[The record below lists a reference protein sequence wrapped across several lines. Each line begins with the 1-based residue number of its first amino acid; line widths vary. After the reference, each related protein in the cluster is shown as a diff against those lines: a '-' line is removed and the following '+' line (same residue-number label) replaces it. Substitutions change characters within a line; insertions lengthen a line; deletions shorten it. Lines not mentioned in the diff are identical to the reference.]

1 MDFTL
6 PETATA
12 VRDLAADIATK
23 ISSDDRVAAL
33 EASSA
38 PLDDQLWR
46 ELASAGLLA
55 LELPEALAGDIA
67 GDLTTVENTTV
78 AEQLGRRLARVPFG
92 QHATA
97 AGPLLAR
104 HAAVS
109 LTSDLLPRL
118 ADGTLIAT
126 VAVEEDLGDDT
137 LCPTATLTRS
147 EHGYVLRGTKINV
160 PFAAAAGLLLITA
173 TDGDGAAVAVV
184 DATANGIT
192 VTETRTTG
200 LTPMYL
206 LELSDVAVDDA
217 HVLHGADVVSDLVDR
232 LTLALCAEQ
241 SGVLAAALEATA
253 SYAREREQFG
263 RPIGSFQA
271 VAQRLADGYIDVS
284 ALSLTTTQASWML
297 AQCDAQPAA
306 DVGRS
311 AVGDHAEVSAAI
323 ATAKFW
329 AAESGHRVAHTAVHV
344 HGGVGLDTS
353 HPTHRYFLRAKQN
366 EFTLGSA
373 STALRR
379 LGDTLAAD
387 PA

>member
-6 PETATA
+6 PETARA

-23 ISSDDRVAAL
+23 ISTHERVAAL

-46 ELASAGLLA
+46 ELAAAGLLA
-55 LELPEALAGDIA
+55 LELPETLAGDAA
-67 GDLTTVENTTV
+67 GDLSTVENTAV
-78 AEQLGRRLARVPFG
+78 AEQLGTHLARAPFG
-92 QHATA
+92 QHAIA
-97 AGPLLAR
+97 AGPILAR
-104 HAAVS
+104 YAATK
-109 LTSDLLPRL
+109 LAAELLPGL

-126 VAVEEDLGDDT
+126 AAVEEDLGDDA
-137 LCPTATLTRS
+137 LSPTTTLTRTDD
-147 EHGYVLRGTKINV
+147 GYVLCGSKINV
-160 PFAAAAGLLLITA
+160 GYAAAAGLLLVTA
-173 TDGDGAAVAVV
+173 HDPDSVAVAVV
-184 DATANGIT
+184 DASATGIT
-192 VTETRTTG
+192 ITETRTTG
-200 LTPMYL
+200 LTPTHHV
-206 LELSDVAVDDA
+206 EFSDVALDDA
-217 HVLHGADVVSDLVDR
+217 HVLHGVDVVSDLVDR
-232 LTLALCAEQ
+232 LTLAVCAEQ
-241 SGVLAAALEATA
+241 SGVLAAALDATA
-253 SYAREREQFG
+253 RYAREREQFG

-284 ALSLTTTQASWML
+284 ALSLTTTQASWL
-297 AQCDAQPAA
+297 LVQSDT
-306 DVGRS
+306 RS
-311 AVGDHAEVSAAI
+311 SGDPEHPETTGSAGISAAI

-373 STALRR
+373 NTSLRR
-379 LGDTLAAD
+379 LGDALAAE

>member
-23 ISSDDRVAAL
+23 ISSDDRVATL

-38 PLDDQLWR
+38 PLDELLWR
-46 ELASAGLLA
+46 ELAWAGLLA
-55 LELPEALAGDIA
+55 LELPEALAGDAA
-67 GDLTTVENTTV
+67 GDLTAVENITV
-78 AEQLGRRLARVPFG
+78 AEQLGRHLARVPFG
-92 QHATA
+92 QHAIA

-104 HAAVS
+104 NATTTLA
-109 LTSDLLPRL
+109 TDLLPRM
-118 ADGTLIAT
+118 ADGTLVAT
-126 VAVEEDLGDDT
+126 AAVEEDLGDDA
-137 LCPTATLTRS
+137 LSPTTALTRS
-147 EHGYVLRGTKINV
+147 DRGYLLRGTKINV
-160 PFAAAAGLLLITA
+160 PYAAAAGLLLVTA
-173 TDGDGAAVAVV
+173 TDADGVAVAVV
-184 DATANGIT
+184 DATTDGIT
-192 VTETRTTG
+192 VTDARTTG
-200 LTPMYL
+200 LTPTYHV
-206 LELSDVAVDDA
+206 EFSDVAVDDA

-241 SGVLAAALEATA
+241 SGVLAAALAATA

-284 ALSLTTTQASWML
+284 ALSLTTTQAAWMF
-297 AQCDAQPAA
+297 AQSGSSSDDAATT
-306 DVGRS
+306 
-311 AVGDHAEVSAAI
+311 DHNEIAAAI

-329 AAESGHRVAHTAVHV
+329 AAESGHRVAHTTVHV

-379 LGDTLAAD
+379 LGDALAAD